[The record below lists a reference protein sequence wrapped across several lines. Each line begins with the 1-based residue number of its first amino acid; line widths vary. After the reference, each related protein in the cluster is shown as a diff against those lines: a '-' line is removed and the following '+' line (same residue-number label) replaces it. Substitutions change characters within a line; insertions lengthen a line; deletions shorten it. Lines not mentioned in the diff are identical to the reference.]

1 MSNQD
6 HYVVNYT
13 AVIHGKA
20 YYSCPAEDKIKHF
33 IDGSSD
39 IEWNLESVERIE
51 AGDVEF
57 IYTDE
62 DMESEPVQITFG
74 PNDEFPF

>member
-1 MSNQD
+1 MSRD
-6 HYVVNYT
+6 YYVLHYT

-20 YYSCPAEDKIKHF
+20 YYSCPGEDKIKHF

-51 AGDVEF
+51 EGEVEF
-57 IYTDE
+57 LYSDE
-62 DMESEPVQITFG
+62 DEDERGEPVTVSLD
-74 PNDEFPF
+74 DEFPF